1 MLLQKNQTIIKYILN
16 KKKFLKVNVWIMFA
30 LIIFKNHLTA
40 QLLPDLRSLLNFLI
54 YFLVS
59 DEY

>member
-30 LIIFKNHLTA
+30 L
-40 QLLPDLRSLLNFLI
+40 
-54 YFLVS
+54 
-59 DEY
+59 